1 MAVQQPIVH
10 QLEGHEQV
18 LPFGRLQ
25 LDEVLLNGGKLL
37 VAILELPR
45 GRVAD
50 EAVSLRLEE
59 RLVVVLDCRLE
70 RRLLVEFAAA
80 IGLKETR
87 EKGE

>member
-1 MAVQQPIVH
+1 M
-10 QLEGHEQV
+10 

-25 LDEVLLNGGKLL
+25 LDEVLLDGGKLL

-45 GRVAD
+45 GRVSD
-50 EAVSLRLEE
+50 EAVALRLEE

-70 RRLLVEFAAA
+70 RGLLVEFAAA
-80 IGLKETR
+80 SGLKETR

>member
-1 MAVQQPIVH
+1 M
-10 QLEGHEQV
+10 

-59 RLVVVLDCRLE
+59 RLVVGLDCRLE
-70 RRLLVEFAAA
+70 RGLLVEFAAA
-80 IGLKETR
+80 SDSGLKETR
-87 EKGE
+87 EKRRKKR

>member
-1 MAVQQPIVH
+1 M
-10 QLEGHEQV
+10 

-70 RRLLVEFAAA
+70 RRLLVEFAAV
-80 IGLKETR
+80 IGF
-87 EKGE
+87 KGDARKRRIKK